1 MKNLSSVLLFQI
13 ERTNKIARLHSQ
25 RAFDQNNVGLT
36 IEQWIIL
43 KIIDEQKSLSQR
55 ELASLS
61 LRDPGS
67 ITRTLDILEKKGY
80 VKREAVPKNRRKYN
94 IILTAAGSV
103 FVKQQMPLIESL
115 RNQSIRG
122 LNSTEVKTL
131 QQLLLKVQ
139 NNLE

>member
-1 MKNLSSVLLFQI
+1 VLLFQI